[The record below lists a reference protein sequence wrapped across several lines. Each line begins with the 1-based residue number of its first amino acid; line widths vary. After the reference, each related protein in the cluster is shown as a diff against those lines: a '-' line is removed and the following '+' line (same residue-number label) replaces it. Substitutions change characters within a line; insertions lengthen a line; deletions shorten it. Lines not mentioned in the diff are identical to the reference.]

1 VLIRPA
7 AGGDA
12 GAIAALLRGLGWF
25 RHLNEEPHEAT
36 ERRVA
41 AHLALCAADRSHAVF
56 VAEANGVVVGYAA
69 VHWLPYLFLPGPE
82 GYVSE
87 LFVRADARG
96 RGVGRR
102 LLDRLVAEARSR
114 GCSRLMLVNNR
125 ERESYRRGFYR
136 KQGWREREGIA
147 NFVLEL

>member
-1 VLIRPA
+1 VIRPA
-7 AGGDA
+7 VPKDA
-12 GAIAALLRGLGWF
+12 DAIAALLRELGWF
-25 RHLNEEPHEAT
+25 RHLDEEPHNAT

-56 VAEANGVVVGYAA
+56 VAEDDGTVVGYAA

-87 LFVRADARG
+87 LFVRAEARG
-96 RGVGRR
+96 RGIGRR
-102 LLDRLVAEARSR
+102 LLDRLVTEARAR

-136 KQGWREREGIA
+136 KQGWREREGVA